1 MENKIKLDSTVKFF
15 ITIIGLT
22 VVGIVLKE
30 LDYIFMPFIIAYLLY
45 FLFNPLNTLLENK
58 KFPKFIIV
66 LIDLLIII
74 LIIWGIS
81 SFIINSFIQFSSQ
94 LPTYEDKLNKIVT
107 DAALSLGVNS
117 PFFKEFSIQKMIAQ
131 IDYRILAGGI
141 FTSTFSFL
149 GSFLFVLFFFI
160 FVVTGHGMIYEAI
173 KRRYVNKKVKPGLKE
188 LRKKYNKNKEAADSD
203 FDQWIDDKMNIERD
217 EKEKKLSSTFKAINE
232 QIQRYIVVKIAINL
246 SAGIIVWILLALF
259 GVDFPIVWG
268 MFTFLF
274 NFIPTIGSA
283 FALALPTLMVLI
295 QFGSISFALLIA
307 LVLAGVQTLFFSLI
321 ETTIMGKRLNLNPL
335 LILLSV
341 LVWGY
346 IWGVVGMLLSV
357 PLTAI
362 IKIIISNSESENL
375 QFISDLMSKGE

>member
-362 IKIIISNSESENL
+362 IKIIISNSES
-375 QFISDLMSKGE
+375 